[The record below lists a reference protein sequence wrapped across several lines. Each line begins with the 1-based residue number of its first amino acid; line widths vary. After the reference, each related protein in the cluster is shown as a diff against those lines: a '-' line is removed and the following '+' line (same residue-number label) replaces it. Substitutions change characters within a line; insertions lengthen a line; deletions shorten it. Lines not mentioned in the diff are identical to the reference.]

1 MTPKE
6 TIWTWETAPDSPGA
20 GIIIVRKFDDKWK
33 VLGLWSH
40 LRNYYDIPKGHIE
53 GGDTPFETALRETA
67 EECNITE
74 LDFIWGNEYIK
85 LNKLIVYLATTT
97 QDPKILKNKES
108 GIYEHSSADWLEWDC
123 IEEKAYEYLK
133 AGFQWAK
140 KKVDNEVN
148 N

>member
-1 MTPKE
+1 MRRTSEELEDDCNQNISKLDNS
-6 TIWTWETAPDSPGA
+6 INYDVFDWEN
-20 GIIIVRKFDDKWK
+20 
-33 VLGLWSH
+33 L
-40 LRNYYDIPKGHIE
+40 N
-53 GGDTPFETALRETA
+53 
-67 EECNITE
+67 
-74 LDFIWGNEYIK
+74 YIK